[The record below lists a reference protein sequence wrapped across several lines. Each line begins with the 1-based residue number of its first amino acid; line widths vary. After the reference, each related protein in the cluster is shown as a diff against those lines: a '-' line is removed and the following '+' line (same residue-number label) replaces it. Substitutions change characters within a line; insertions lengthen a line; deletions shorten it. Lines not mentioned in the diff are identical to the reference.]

1 MSLKIGADTQ
11 RKEHQAQS
19 DRMSDVFLL
28 VHKCISLGQQMY
40 FLQRIYA
47 LDQLTESTDILRRK

>member
-19 DRMSDVFLL
+19 DRMSDVFLS

-40 FLQRIYA
+40 FLQRLFA
-47 LDQLTESTDILRRK
+47 LDQLTENI